1 MAALATLASDILT
14 ALVAE
19 LVADGISVPARR
31 YVHAGEVAWDCEQFV
46 VSLKAMRP
54 TMPGGAEVLPTG
66 PGGCVVLRS
75 AVFEVS
81 LIRCAPVPFED
92 GTPPNLA
99 ALNTWGLGRN
109 DDALSLMR
117 GVARAHNAGSFG
129 EVCSQVRI
137 EEVNSLGPDGGFG
150 GVAVTIAV
158 QLT

>member
-1 MAALATLASDILT
+1 MSALATLATDILT

-19 LVADGISVPARR
+19 LTADGITVPDRR

-54 TMPGGAEVLPTG
+54 TMTGGADVLPTG

-75 AVFEVS
+75 AVFELS
-81 LIRCAPVPFED
+81 LIHCAPEPFQD
-92 GTPPNLA
+92 GSRPTSV
-99 ALNTWGLGRN
+99 ALNTWGIGRC

-117 GVARAHNAGSFG
+117 GVVRAHNAGSFG

-137 EEVNSLGPDGGFG
+137 EEVNSLGPDGGYG